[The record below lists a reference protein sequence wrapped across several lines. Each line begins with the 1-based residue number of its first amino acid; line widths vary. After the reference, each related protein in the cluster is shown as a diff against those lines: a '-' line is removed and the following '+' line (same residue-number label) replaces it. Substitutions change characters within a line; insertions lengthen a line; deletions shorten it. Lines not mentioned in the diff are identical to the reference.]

1 MSAQLAISHGRTR
14 DGSVVLLRLSGKLGA
29 ATVAELQRV
38 LGTGERRRALILDL
52 SGVGS
57 VDAVGLRALFGEY
70 CDAAQRRCPFVF
82 ICPGPGIRNAL
93 EAAGVEVDRVL

>member
-1 MSAQLAISHGRTR
+1 MSSQLAISHGITR
-14 DGSVVLLRLSGKLGA
+14 DGTIVLLRLSGKLCA
-29 ATVAELQRV
+29 ATVPALRQA
-38 LGTGERRRALILDL
+38 LGTGERRQGLILDL

-82 ICPGPGIRNAL
+82 ICPGPGIRTAL